1 MFAVMPLGGGL
12 GAFLGGLFYDVRG
25 TYDIAQWSNV
35 VLLSVVTVLV
45 VLIRGACPPRTS
57 RPWPTSAPPE
67 AAIPPNFLLWH
78 NHGARKQ
85 ACNRC
90 ESSGYPI

>member
-25 TYDIAQWSNV
+25 AYDIALWSNV

-45 VLIRGACPPRTS
+45 VLIRERMPASG
-57 RPWPTSAPPE
+57 E
-67 AAIPPNFLLWH
+67 
-78 NHGARKQ
+78 Q
-85 ACNRC
+85 ALAH
-90 ESSGYPI
+90 